1 MKKIFI
7 ITFLSLVSIAANC
20 QIGQSSIDS
29 IKSAGFAKFLYD
41 QKLYDLAAQEYERL
55 TFLYPTEKKH
65 LLTLFKCYRQLNQY
79 EKIEVKAKNANIENE
94 DVLKEYILSLALNDQ
109 VNIANLIY
117 TQKSTILNPSI
128 ASRMALDLDVLSGNY
143 ADAQKKYSTLGLNEP
158 GYYQLILDGQNQKR
172 KSPFVAGLLSAA
184 VPGMGRVYA
193 KDYKDGII
201 SFLFIATTAYQSYSR
216 FDRKGTKSVGGW
228 IYGGLSLGFYIGN
241 IYGSIKSAKNYNKKI
256 KSKLNEK
263 SRSYINTFY
272 SL

>member
-1 MKKIFI
+1 MKKIFL
-7 ITFLSLVSIAANC
+7 FMLLSILSFEAYS
-20 QIGQSSIDS
+20 QLGQSAIDS
-29 IKSAGFAKFLYD
+29 TKSAGFAKFLYD

-94 DVLKEYILSLALNDQ
+94 EVLKEYILSLALNDQ
-109 VNIANLIY
+109 VSIANLIY
-117 TQKSTILNPSI
+117 SEKSTILNPAT

-143 ADAQKKYSTLGLNEP
+143 IEAEKKYTGLGLNEP

-172 KSPFVAGLLSAA
+172 KSPFVAGMLSTV

-216 FDRKGTKSVGGW
+216 FNRNGTKSVGGW